1 MAPPSAPVPPPAL
14 SGMLRAPTHL
24 GEADHLD
31 RDHGFQEPGRGEG
44 RGEQMR
50 AEAALCHEV
59 LESLILTHLA
69 N

>member
-1 MAPPSAPVPPPAL
+1 
-14 SGMLRAPTHL
+14 MLHPPTHL

-31 RDHGFQEPGRGEG
+31 RDHGFQEPGRGEE

-50 AEAALCHEV
+50 AEAALGHEV

-69 N
+69 T